1 MTAIFTS
8 PPPEPGENR
17 AAPTAGSAVSEL
29 VRMLVAG
36 GISHD
41 PLEKAPTIPDVRLLA
56 KRRLPKMAFD
66 FIDGGADGEVTLRA
80 NVDDLARVT
89 LRPRALVDVSAPS
102 LTTRVAGTT
111 LPLPLVMAPCGL
123 MRLAGGDGELSAVRA
138 AGAAGITYTISTA
151 SSWSIEELAA
161 AAAGP
166 LWFQL
171 YMWRSR
177 EVVTTLVDRA
187 RDAGCTALV
196 VTVDVPINGK
206 RARDQRNGMSIPP
219 KITVQNAAGV
229 IRHPSWFLGLLR
241 GPAIGFRNLQGIAEG
256 SSAMSHQ
263 EYVNTE
269 LVNLRASWE
278 DVAWLRRE
286 WDGPLFIKGI
296 TTTEDATSAAEVGA
310 DGIFVS
316 NHGGRQLDGLPSTI
330 SALPRIVDAVGD
342 RLAVIMD
349 GGIRHGGDVVKALA
363 VGADA
368 TAIGRSWAWG
378 LAAAGQRG
386 VEHVAAIYRQEI
398 TETLQLLGVPDVN
411 DLNRTHV
418 GFPAEWVADRDRR
431 PGPTLSEADR

>member
-1 MTAIFTS
+1 M
-8 PPPEPGENR
+8 
-17 AAPTAGSAVSEL
+17 
-29 VRMLVAG
+29 
-36 GISHD
+36 
-41 PLEKAPTIPDVRLLA
+41 
-56 KRRLPKMAFD
+56 
-66 FIDGGADGEVTLRA
+66 
-80 NVDDLARVT
+80 
-89 LRPRALVDVSAPS
+89 
-102 LTTRVAGTT
+102 
-111 LPLPLVMAPCGL
+111 
-123 MRLAGGDGELSAVRA
+123 
-138 AGAAGITYTISTA
+138 
-151 SSWSIEELAA
+151 
-161 AAAGP
+161 
-166 LWFQL
+166 
-171 YMWRSR
+171 
-177 EVVTTLVDRA
+177 
-187 RDAGCTALV
+187 

-398 TETLQLLGVPDVN
+398 TETLQLLGVPDVD